1 MRLKIENAELLER
14 LGRGEYEIDARAV
27 AEAILRRR
35 TNPFAGLPSLE
46 MLESPELDLT
56 ALSAEEGEAL
66 ANPHAADPA
75 DATTRSSNGLCH

>member
-35 TNPFAGLPSLE
+35 ANPFGGLPSLE
-46 MLESPELDLT
+46 MLEAPELDLPAVST
-56 ALSAEEGEAL
+56 EEGEAL
-66 ANPHAADPA
+66 AEPHATDPA
-75 DATTRSSNGLCH
+75 DTGPRCFGGLCH